1 MIPKIQK
8 ITEVTIQSIFDWH
21 KEQKP
26 SQNPYPESDFLY
38 LIYKKN
44 QIDTIQWHIE
54 DEIRRPDL
62 PPVELVKFKREIDK
76 LNQDRTDTVE
86 LLDDMLF
93 QIFKDIKKVE
103 NARMNSETP
112 AWLLDRMSILE
123 LKIYHMD
130 EQASRKDAEV
140 LHIKKC
146 KEKSEILLDQRKDLQ
161 QCFEDLTDDLY
172 SGKKYMKVYR
182 QMKMYNDEKLN
193 PSLYTKNKIL

>member
-8 ITEVTIQSIFDWH
+8 ITEVTIQSILDWH

-26 SQNPYPESDFLY
+26 SVNPYQESDFLH

-62 PPVELVKFKREIDK
+62 PAEELVKFKREIDK
-76 LNQDRTDTVE
+76 LNQNRTDTVE

-93 QIFKDIKKVE
+93 QIFKDIKKDE

-123 LKIYHMD
+123 LKIYHM
-130 EQASRKDAEV
+130 EEEANRKNADSI
-140 LHIKKC
+140 HINKC
-146 KEKSEILLDQRKDLQ
+146 TEKLNILLEQRKDLQ
-161 QCFEDLTDDLY
+161 KCFEDLTDDLY

-193 PSLYTKNKIL
+193 PSLYNKNKIS

>member
-8 ITEVTIQSIFDWH
+8 ITEVTIQSILDWH
-21 KEQKP
+21 KEEKP
-26 SQNPYPESDFLY
+26 THNPYPENEFLH

-62 PPVELVKFKREIDK
+62 PAEELVKFKREIDK

-86 LLDDMLF
+86 LLDDTLF
-93 QIFKDIKKVE
+93 LEFKDIKKEE

-123 LKIYHMD
+123 LKIYHME
-130 EQASRKDAEV
+130 EQANRKDSEPS
-140 LHIKKC
+140 HINKC
-146 KEKSEILLDQRKDLQ
+146 KEKLNILLDQRKDLQ
-161 QCFEDLTDDLY
+161 KCFEDLTDDLY
-172 SGKKYMKVYR
+172 SGKKFMKVYR

-193 PSLYTKNKIL
+193 PSLYNKNKNS

>member
-8 ITEVTIQSIFDWH
+8 ITEVTIQSILDWH
-21 KEQKP
+21 KQQKP
-26 SQNPYPESDFLY
+26 SQNPYPESDFLH

-62 PPVELVKFKREIDK
+62 PAEELVKFKREIDK
-76 LNQDRTDTVE
+76 LNQNRTDTVE

-123 LKIYHMD
+123 LKIYHM
-130 EQASRKDAEV
+130 EEEANRKNADSI
-140 LHIKKC
+140 HINKC
-146 KEKSEILLDQRKDLQ
+146 TEKLNILLEQRKDLQ
-161 QCFEDLTDDLY
+161 KCFEDLTDDLY

-193 PSLYTKNKIL
+193 PSLYNKNKIS

>member
-8 ITEVTIQSIFDWH
+8 ITEVTIQSIQDWH
-21 KEQKP
+21 KDLKP
-26 SQNPYPESDFLY
+26 SNNPYPESDFLH

-62 PPVELVKFKREIDK
+62 PAVELVKFKREIDK

-86 LLDDMLF
+86 LLDDRLF
-93 QIFKDIKKVE
+93 QIFKECKRQE
-103 NARMNSETP
+103 NAKMNSETP

-130 EQASRKDAEV
+130 EQANRKDAE
-140 LHIKKC
+140 LSHINKC
-146 KEKSEILLDQRKDLQ
+146 KEKLEILLDQRKDLQ

-193 PSLYTKNKIL
+193 PSLYTKNKIS

>member
-1 MIPKIQK
+1 MIPKIQQ
-8 ITEVTIQSIFDWH
+8 ITEVIVNSIQNWH
-21 KEQKP
+21 KDQKP
-26 SQNPYPESDFLY
+26 TINPYPESDFLH

-54 DEIRRPDL
+54 DEIRRPEL
-62 PPVELVKFKREIDK
+62 PAIELVKFKREIDK

-86 LLDDMLF
+86 LLDDRLF
-93 QIFKDIKKVE
+93 QIFKDIKRQD

-130 EQASRKDAEV
+130 EQVNRKDAD
-140 LHIKKC
+140 LSHINKC
-146 KEKSEILLDQRKDLQ
+146 KEKLEILLDQRKDLQ

-172 SGKKYMKVYR
+172 NGKKYMKVYR
-182 QMKMYNDEKLN
+182 QMKMYN
-193 PSLYTKNKIL
+193 